1 MITSTL
7 RTFIL
12 TLLTCGLLV
21 ACNNPETIID
31 MSDTSYS
38 LLNTDS
44 TAVSFPDDYKDNIT
58 VISFIYTHCPDVCP
72 VITANMKNIQSQLE
86 DTTEIQFVEIS
97 FDPERD
103 TPSVLANYKSNFKLN
118 EQFSLLTGTQANVDS
133 LLGKMNIL
141 AEKSRIDS
149 VQQDSNQYFMKHS
162 NTIYVMDKQ
171 GRIKFEYMG
180 SAVPPEYV
188 AEDINKLR

>member
-1 MITSTL
+1 MTSTL
-7 RTFIL
+7 RTFLL
-12 TLLTCGLLV
+12 TLLASALLA
-21 ACNNPETIID
+21 ACNRPETIINMED
-31 MSDTSYS
+31 SSYP

-44 TAVSFPDDYKDNIT
+44 TAVSFPDDYKGNIT

-86 DTTEIQFVEIS
+86 DTTGIRFVEIS

-103 TPSVLANYKSNFKLN
+103 TPSVLANYKNNFKLS
-118 EQFSLLTGTQANVDS
+118 EQFELLTGTPANVDS
-133 LLGKMNIL
+133 LLNKMNIL

-149 VQQDSNQYFMKHS
+149 VQQDSSQYFMKHS
-162 NTIYVMDKQ
+162 NTIYVMDEQ
-171 GRIKFEYMG
+171 GHIKFEYMA

>member
-86 DTTEIQFVEIS
+86 DTTEIRFVEIS

>member
-12 TLLTCGLLV
+12 TLLTCGLLI
-21 ACNNPETIID
+21 ACNNPETIIN

-86 DTTEIQFVEIS
+86 DTTGVQFVEIS

-118 EQFSLLTGTQANVDS
+118 EQFTLLTGTQANVDS

>member
-21 ACNNPETIID
+21 ACNNPETIIN

-44 TAVSFPDDYKDNIT
+44 TAVSFPDDYKGNIT

-86 DTTEIQFVEIS
+86 DTTGIQFVEIS

-118 EQFSLLTGTQANVDS
+118 EQFTLLTGTQANVDS

>member
-1 MITSTL
+1 MTSTL
-7 RTFIL
+7 RTFLL
-12 TLLTCGLLV
+12 TLLASALLA
-21 ACNNPETIID
+21 ACNRPETIINMED
-31 MSDTSYS
+31 SSYP

-44 TAVSFPDDYKDNIT
+44 TAVSFPDDYKGNIT

-86 DTTEIQFVEIS
+86 DTTGIRFVEIS

-103 TPSVLANYKSNFKLN
+103 TPSVLANYKNNFKLS
-118 EQFSLLTGTQANVDS
+118 EQFELLTGSPANVDS
-133 LLGKMNIL
+133 LLNKMNIL

-149 VQQDSNQYFMKHS
+149 VQQDSSQYFMKHS
-162 NTIYVMDKQ
+162 NTIYVMDEQ
-171 GRIKFEYMG
+171 GHIKFEYMA

>member
-12 TLLTCGLLV
+12 TLLACGLLV
-21 ACNNPETIID
+21 ACNKPETIIN

-44 TAVSFPDDYKDNIT
+44 TAVSFPDDYKGNIT

-86 DTTEIQFVEIS
+86 DTTGVQFVEVS

-103 TPSVLANYKSNFKLN
+103 TPSVLANYKSNYKLN
-118 EQFSLLTGTQANVDS
+118 EQFTLLTGTQANVDS

>member
-21 ACNNPETIID
+21 ACNNPETIIN

-86 DTTEIQFVEIS
+86 DTTGVQFVEIS

-118 EQFSLLTGTQANVDS
+118 EQFTLLTGTQANVDS

>member
-12 TLLTCGLLV
+12 TLLTCGLLI
-21 ACNNPETIID
+21 ACNNPETIIN

-86 DTTEIQFVEIS
+86 DTTGIQFVEIS

-118 EQFSLLTGTQANVDS
+118 EQFTLLTGTQANVDS